1 MACQR
6 WSVQEISRKLKFFS
20 GRAKAARVHRLRRL
34 SLPYPQSPPLV
45 EGEAVLFIFLNMKEG
60 LRDTKLLYRELGN
73 RFGVFNASLA
83 DLEYLLGDDPGEGIV
98 TFFKT

>member
-1 MACQR
+1 MLSEGSLAASQ
-6 WSVQEISRKLKFFS
+6 WSQGRRHHPPRALRAAPGWCLGMPFS
-20 GRAKAARVHRLRRL
+20 
-34 SLPYPQSPPLV
+34 QSPPPV